1 MTVGE
6 IEKVKADII
15 EKYKN
20 KTSTSEKHFE
30 EAKKWLPGGGTRNV
44 AYFYPYPFFVTK
56 GEGCYLYDYDGNQ
69 YIDCL
74 NSMTVN
80 IHGHAHP
87 KIVEKMQEQAKEGTS
102 HAAPMELQYEL
113 AKIICDRT
121 PSIELLRFCNSG
133 TEATMFTIRAAREY
147 TKKNKII
154 KTEGGYHGSH

>member
-1 MTVGE
+1 MK
-6 IEKVKADII
+6 IQDLEKIKEDIVV
-15 EKYKN
+15 KYKD
-20 KTSTSEKHFE
+20 KTPSSKKHFE

-44 AYFYPYPFFVTK
+44 SHFYPYPFFVTK
-56 GEGCYLYDYDGNQ
+56 GEGCYLYDFDGNE

-87 KIVEKMQEQAKEGTS
+87 KIVENMQKQASEGTS
-102 HAAPMELQYEL
+102 HAAPMEVQHQL
-113 AKIICDRT
+113 AKIICERT

-133 TEATMFTIRAAREY
+133 TEATMFAIRAARKY
-147 TKKNKII
+147 TGKNKII